1 MLNVIINENWNGDGE
16 IDKCLKYLCIS
27 LFNEL
32 EKNSLNRDINLSSII
47 EFAKK
52 EKLLKIDVYTH
63 TPFFILQR
71 AKLIVEYY
79 HYLKI
84 TRNIKKQ
91 LSEIIHRIE
100 K

>member
-1 MLNVIINENWNGDGE
+1 MLSVIINENYDGKGE

-27 LFNEL
+27 LYNEL
-32 EKNSLNRDINLSSII
+32 EKYCTNKNIDLLTLIN
-47 EFAKK
+47 FAKK
-52 EKLLKIDVYTH
+52 ENLLKIDCDTH

-79 HYLKI
+79 YYLKI

-91 LSEIIHRIE
+91 LSENINRIV